1 MKTQTPH
8 KHKKNIPDEKAELV
22 SFNKPV
28 ETRRFPLGKLDL
40 INVGGAVIGRGIF
53 EPGWR
58 WSTSVKPI
66 AKTKSCEAPHFQYHL
81 SGVLRIIMDDG
92 TTFDAK
98 PGDVTLLPA
107 GHDAYVIGDEAVVVI
122 DFQGMVDYAKQKK

>member
-1 MKTQTPH
+1 METTNAREF
-8 KHKKNIPDEKAELV
+8 KKNIHDEKAELV
-22 SFNKPV
+22 SFNQPV

-40 INVGGAVIGRGIF
+40 IKIGGAIVGRGIF

-66 AKTKSCEAPHFQYHL
+66 AKTDSCEAPHLQYHL
-81 SGVLRIIMDDG
+81 SGILRIIMDDG

-98 PGDVTLLPA
+98 PGDVTLLPS
-107 GHDAYVIGDEAVVVI
+107 GHDAYVIGDEAVVV
-122 DFQGMVDYAKQKK
+122 